1 MDSRGNIN
9 SEAKILKFSADWCGP
24 CQNIKP
30 QVEDLAK
37 KYNFNLICVD
47 VDATENQDLCSV
59 YSVASIPYI
68 VFLFRNTIVTDVKEA
83 SPEKIEKAFDTFH
96 KYIMEQNVQNMEH
109 KEKKKNQNVPIILK
123 NAEYKK
129 HGRD

>member
-1 MDSRGNIN
+1 MSDI
-9 SEAKILKFSADWCGP
+9 KILKFSANWCGP
-24 CQNIKP
+24 CQNIQP
-30 QVEDLAK
+30 QVEYLAK

-47 VDATENQDLCSV
+47 VDANENQDLCSV

-83 SPEKIEKAFDTFH
+83 SATKIEEAFHTFH
-96 KYIMEQNVQNMEH
+96 THITNENIKSLEN